1 MKEKNISYPVT
12 ILADAFPQIAIVR
25 DTFEMICSISD
36 RILVDKLN
44 HFFEKQDIGFTE
56 RIAWSS
62 SFSRESKDYTKNI
75 KRLIHVIDS
84 TNEEEKIDIYA
95 NLMRAL
101 LLEKLDLKMFWRLC
115 DLSQKM
121 YIGDIETLKQ
131 FIAKE
136 ITPQKI
142 PNILVLQ
149 YNYLLV
155 VTNEFTWGA
164 AAGNLEYA
172 PTKIGLELIR
182 CGYDFDNYPLYDEC
196 LTAERV
202 CPDK

>member
-1 MKEKNISYPVT
+1 MLIALIS
-12 ILADAFPQIAIVR
+12 LEF
-25 DTFEMICSISD
+25 
-36 RILVDKLN
+36 
-44 HFFEKQDIGFTE
+44 
-56 RIAWSS
+56 
-62 SFSRESKDYTKNI
+62 
-75 KRLIHVIDS
+75 
-84 TNEEEKIDIYA
+84 KIDIYA

-164 AAGNLEYA
+164 AEGNLEYA